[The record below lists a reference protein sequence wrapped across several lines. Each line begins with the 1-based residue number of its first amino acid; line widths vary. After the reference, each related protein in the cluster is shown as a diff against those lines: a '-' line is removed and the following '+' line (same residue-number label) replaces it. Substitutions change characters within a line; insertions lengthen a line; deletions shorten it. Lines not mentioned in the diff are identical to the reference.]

1 MNKYDAAQTMN
12 AGTSTKMSMDYQQTA
27 SNQSSVRTGTENIH
41 SDKDQTIHE
50 GSTWIQGPNGQ
61 QYELNGTFKQTA
73 AGWEASGTF
82 IDQNGKS
89 WSGTMTGTA
98 KNMEAFQNNVKNG
111 DEAVLQAMSID
122 TSNLSRSHER
132 HQDNISTANDV
143 DQANRTF
150 ERKDTVNVGNSGS
163 MSGDNIMVNG
173 ESVSGKVNWNGD
185 TATIEGT
192 KDGMKYTA
200 TVENASIGFGK
211 NGMSVTGDIVK
222 SRSEGGDSTNID
234 NNQIDSEVTQITRG
248 TIIEDKGK
256 SYSYNPSAI
265 AQDIQSKHD
274 ANGSLDLIRQKYEN
288 MKEME
293 ASGNPMAV
301 AARADYE
308 KAITAYSMAAAQ
320 GLPVSSSVGEGD
332 DYNKGKDVQHY
343 QDANWK
349 AGGSGGA
356 GPLNAGA
363 GYSEGE
369 RINNKYSHQESSHNK
384 VSLDTTALKIR
395 DAIENGFDS
404 GVSNG
409 KILNSLGDRETYR

>member
-1 MNKYDAAQTMN
+1 
-12 AGTSTKMSMDYQQTA
+12 MDYQQTA

-111 DEAVLQAMSID
+111 DEAVLQALSID

-173 ESVSGKVNWNGD
+173 EKVSGKVSWNGD

-200 TVENASIGFGK
+200 TVENASIGFGR

-222 SRSEGGDSTNID
+222 SRSEGGNSVNVD

-293 ASGNPMAV
+293 ASGNPKAV

-332 DYNKGKDVQHY
+332 DYYKGKDVQHY
-343 QDANWK
+343 QDANWQ
-349 AGGSGGA
+349 AGASGGA
-356 GPLNAGA
+356 GPLSAG
-363 GYSEGE
+363 GSYSNGE
-369 RINNKYSHQESSHNK
+369 KYTNSFGSEESSHK
-384 VSLDTTALKIR
+384 HVSLDTTALKIR